1 MEGGGYSI
9 VILYVTIS
17 SADGDM
23 FKKGSIRG
31 IGPYEFWVS
40 DLTTVCHRK
49 KREKSVGVKGSHRQE
64 PGNLGWEMIYPR
76 RVAVETGR
84 NVIYR
89 YGWLVMVIVNGDD
102 DDDIAGLALCKLVE
116 GFRPT
121 SLRMAM

>member
-1 MEGGGYSI
+1 METCSKRD
-9 VILYVTIS
+9 LYEELDRMSFESPTWRPCVT
-17 SADGDM
+17 G
-23 FKKGSIRG
+23 
-31 IGPYEFWVS
+31 
-40 DLTTVCHRK
+40 K